1 MCGSMVYIQSATAE
15 NRRGNRQ
22 KIEEETTGQKYNGL
36 PYSIG
41 GIMKTQ
47 ICMEKALYSVD
58 ISPTGLNRISSERTA
73 VDFQRAYTPWPLA
86 YHFCVVIKVYAL
98 S

>member
-1 MCGSMVYIQSATAE
+1 
-15 NRRGNRQ
+15 
-22 KIEEETTGQKYNGL
+22 
-36 PYSIG
+36 
-41 GIMKTQ
+41 MKTQ